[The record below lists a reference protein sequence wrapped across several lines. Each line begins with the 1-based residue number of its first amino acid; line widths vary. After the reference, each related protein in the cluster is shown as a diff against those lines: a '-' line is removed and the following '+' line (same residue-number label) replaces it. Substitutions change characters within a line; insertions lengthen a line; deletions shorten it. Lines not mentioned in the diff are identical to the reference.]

1 MGKGGGNIPWLTEM
15 SRIHGSY
22 TLMYS
27 SFCDC
32 SNYTAPRKNMLDQYT
47 PNDVPR
53 VLIKRILMESG
64 TERVFL
70 SGMTMAVHTD
80 IGRGD
85 GMLDSH

>member
-1 MGKGGGNIPWLTEM
+1 M
-15 SRIHGSY
+15 H
-22 TLMYS
+22 S

-32 SNYTAPRKNMLDQYT
+32 INYTAPRKKMLDQYT

-70 SGMTMAVHTD
+70 SGMTMAVHMD
-80 IGRGD
+80 LEVGD
-85 GMLDSH
+85 WMLDSH

>member
-1 MGKGGGNIPWLTEM
+1 
-15 SRIHGSY
+15 
-22 TLMYS
+22 
-27 SFCDC
+27 
-32 SNYTAPRKNMLDQYT
+32 MLDQYT

-53 VLIKRILMESG
+53 VLIKRILMESS
-64 TERVFL
+64 TERAFL